1 MAAKAWLSILG
12 LYRMNPNLF
21 SEMNLPTGV
30 DETILQNEIM
40 EECAELEI
48 LFPDPAFMQKSL
60 GWWTTSRSQAWEK
73 MAEALAAK
81 YNPIWNKDGKK
92 VESREM
98 GAQRFTSGSQSFT
111 TGEGSIIYG
120 EDKTT
125 YGERESNDK
134 KSVSGYN
141 SNTLNDSENIQHT
154 EEEATDTRAERT
166 DRTAERV
173 DSSGPRTDTTDAH
186 KDIITVLEQGNIGVT
201 ESSTMVQHEL
211 DLRRGPTIY
220 QIIVEE
226 FKAKYCLLVY

>member
-1 MAAKAWLSILG
+1 MAQKPWLSILG

-73 MAEALAAK
+73 MAEALAAE
-81 YNPIWNKDGKK
+81 YNPIWNKDGTIKEK
-92 VESREM
+92 RTYGEM
-98 GAQRFTSGSQSFT
+98 NSE
-111 TGEGSIIYG
+111 GEGSGY
-120 EDKTT
+120 
-125 YGERESNDK
+125 
-134 KSVSGYN
+134 VSGYN
-141 SNTLNDSENIQHT
+141 SDALVNNTKSTTKSKMQSHIDQM
-154 EEEATDTRAERT
+154 ERT
-166 DRTAERV
+166 
-173 DSSGPRTDTTDAH
+173 
-186 KDIITVLEQGNIGVT
+186 EQGNIGVT
-201 ESSTMVQHEL
+201 ESSAMVQHEL
-211 DLRRGPTIY
+211 ELRKGPTIY